1 MLLIKYLVVKYK
13 KNPFVILHVI
23 IIKYYNGL

>member
-13 KNPFVILHVI
+13 KNHFVILHVI